1 MVMHAKGTQPP
12 LRVSDVVRYLKDVV
26 FTRMI
31 VDVRSLERQATIH
44 VRFAEVLIV
53 LCLIG
58 NVFGCRSAGTLTTQ
72 TRAVSSQKFV
82 SSQST
87 VAKENAVASSSES
100 DSRVAS
106 DELTPSGANV
116 VPASAAVVVASSMPS
131 ANEVS
136 VPVSEPDSGL
146 ESRSQQTYL
155 ANADTQTI
163 DLTTA
168 LMLTTGKNP
177 QIAFAQARIEE
188 SLAQIDRAN
197 ALKLPSIR
205 AGMNYHKHEGQIQD
219 VAGNIINT
227 SRGAFYS
234 GLGASAVGAGSPAV
248 PGLISQFHF
257 ADAIF
262 QPRIAQRTACA
273 RQAGAEATTNNL
285 LLSTAVAYME
295 LLRCE
300 QDLAIAREIVACAEQ
315 LSTATERFAKVGE
328 GLESDFD
335 RARTEVA
342 LRRSDLIR
350 AEESAAVAST
360 RLAELIRWDS
370 VQRLVPSEAQITP
383 IELMEINSEPRELVS
398 MALANR
404 PELAESRHLVGEA
417 VEILNR
423 EKNAPL
429 VPSVALSASYGL
441 NGGGLGS
448 TMSDFGDRLDADAV
462 AFWEVRQFG
471 VGEKAIRKESQSRVK
486 QARMQEIAQ
495 MDRIAR
501 EVAEAFAQVHA
512 RSQQIEVI
520 EEGVEAAEKS
530 FTKHRDRIQN
540 GQGLPIEVLQSIQ
553 ALAATQR
560 EYVRVVAEY
569 NVAQF
574 TLQRAL
580 GWPVQGVDM
589 TEFGG

>member
-1 MVMHAKGTQPP
+1 M
-12 LRVSDVVRYLKDVV
+12 L
-26 FTRMI
+26 
-31 VDVRSLERQATIH
+31 
-44 VRFAEVLIV
+44 
-53 LCLIG
+53 
-58 NVFGCRSAGTLTTQ
+58 GCRSASTLTTR
-72 TRAVSSQKFV
+72 TKKVDSSQKFV
-82 SSQST
+82 ASQT
-87 VAKENAVASSSES
+87 
-100 DSRVAS
+100 RVAS
-106 DELTPSGANV
+106 DLAVEKPNEHVSETLSQEQVSTTSNIVPTSVTV
-116 VPASAAVVVASSMPS
+116 VLASSVS
-131 ANEVS
+131 NANDVS
-136 VPVSEPDSGL
+136 VQASENTPEQEARPREVYQIS
-146 ESRSQQTYL
+146 EEIQS
-155 ANADTQTI
+155 I

-219 VAGNIINT
+219 VAGTMINT
-227 SRGAFYS
+227 SRGSYYS

-273 RQAGAEATTNNL
+273 RQAGAKATTNDL
-285 LLSTAVAYME
+285 LLATAIAYTE

-300 QDLAIAREIVACAEQ
+300 QDLAIARDIVDHAEQ
-315 LSTATERFAKVGE
+315 LSTSTERFAKVGE

-335 RARTEVA
+335 RARTELA
-342 LRRSDLIR
+342 LRRSELIR
-350 AEESAAVAST
+350 AEELAAVAST

-370 VQRLVPSEAQITP
+370 VQRLVPSEMQITP
-383 IELMEINSEPRELVS
+383 IEMMDRSAVPRELVS
-398 MALANR
+398 MALSNR

-417 VEILNR
+417 VERLNR

-448 TMSDFGDRLDADAV
+448 TLGDFGDRLDADAV

-471 VGEKAIRKESQSRVK
+471 FGEKAIRKESRSRIM

-501 EVAEAFAQVHA
+501 EVTEAYAQVHA

-520 EEGVEAAEKS
+520 KDGVEAAGNS
-530 FTKHRDRIQN
+530 FTKNWDRIQN

-560 EYVRVVAEY
+560 EYVRVVADY

-580 GWPVQGVDM
+580 GWPIQGVDV
-589 TEFGG
+589 TDFSE

>member
-1 MVMHAKGTQPP
+1 MQVA
-12 LRVSDVVRYLKDVV
+12 DFVRHLKPQA
-26 FTRMI
+26 FTNAY
-31 VDVRSLERQATIH
+31 VRGHPNQATLPH
-44 VRFAEVLIV
+44 RFVRILVA
-53 LCLIG
+53 LCLFS
-58 NVFGCRSAGTLTTQ
+58 NTLGCRSANTLTTR
-72 TRAVSSQKFV
+72 TKLESSQKFV
-82 SSQST
+82 ASQ
-87 VAKENAVASSSES
+87 AS
-100 DSRVAS
+100 VAS
-106 DELTPSGANV
+106 DLAVANRAAKATSEHDSDVHINGQITSPSNV
-116 VPASAAVVVASSMPS
+116 VPASVAVVLSSGLPN
-131 ANEVS
+131 ANDVS
-136 VPVSEPDSGL
+136 VAVSENNPERKARPQEAYPVSV
-146 ESRSQQTYL
+146 
-155 ANADTQTI
+155 DTQSI

-219 VAGNIINT
+219 VAGTMINT
-227 SRGAFYS
+227 SRGSYYS

-273 RQAGAEATTNNL
+273 RQAGAKATTNDL
-285 LLSTAVAYME
+285 LLATAIAYTD

-300 QDLAIAREIVACAEQ
+300 QDLAIARDIVDHAEQ
-315 LSTATERFAKVGE
+315 LSTSTERFAKVGE

-335 RARTEVA
+335 RARTELA
-342 LRRSDLIR
+342 LRRSELIR
-350 AEESAAVAST
+350 AEELSAVAST

-370 VQRLVPSEAQITP
+370 VQRLVPSEMQITP
-383 IELMEINSEPRELVS
+383 IELMDRNAAPRELVS
-398 MALANR
+398 LALSNR

-417 VEILNR
+417 VERLNR

-448 TMSDFGDRLDADAV
+448 NLGDFGDRLDADAV
-462 AFWEVRQFG
+462 AFWELRQFG
-471 VGEKAIRKESQSRVK
+471 VGEKAIRKESRSRIT
-486 QARMQEIAQ
+486 QARLREIAQ

-501 EVAEAFAQVHA
+501 EVTEAFAQVHA

-520 EEGVEAAEKS
+520 KDGVEAAENS
-530 FTKHRDRIQN
+530 FTKNWDRIQN

-560 EYVRVVAEY
+560 EYVRVVADY

-580 GWPVQGVDM
+580 GWPIQGIDL
-589 TEFGG
+589 TDLSE

>member
-1 MVMHAKGTQPP
+1 MVKHPKQTQ
-12 LRVSDVVRYLKDVV
+12 
-26 FTRMI
+26 
-31 VDVRSLERQATIH
+31 
-44 VRFAEVLIV
+44 LIWV
-53 LCLIG
+53 LCLYASML
-58 NVFGCRSAGTLTTQ
+58 GCRSASTLTTR
-72 TRAVSSQKFV
+72 TKIAPSQKFV
-82 SSQST
+82 AAQAS
-87 VAKENAVASSSES
+87 VASSLALAATNEHARDTRSNEQGSSAPNVISASVEVALVSSTTNANDVSEAVSES
-100 DSRVAS
+100 NTEQRV
-106 DELTPSGANV
+106 LTQEAY
-116 VPASAAVVVASSMPS
+116 PAT
-131 ANEVS
+131 
-136 VPVSEPDSGL
+136 G
-146 ESRSQQTYL
+146 
-155 ANADTQTI
+155 DTQSI

-177 QIAFAQARIEE
+177 QIAFAQARIAE

-219 VAGNIINT
+219 VAGSMINT
-227 SRGAFYS
+227 SRGSYYS
-234 GLGASAVGAGSPAV
+234 GLGASAIGAGSPTV

-257 ADAIF
+257 SDAIF

-273 RQAGAEATTNNL
+273 RQAGAKATTNDL
-285 LLSTAVAYME
+285 LLATAVAYTE

-300 QDLAIAREIVACAEQ
+300 QDLAIARDIVDRAEQ
-315 LSTATERFAKVGE
+315 LSTSTERFAKVGE

-342 LRRSDLIR
+342 LRRSELIR
-350 AEESAAVAST
+350 AEESAAVASS

-370 VQRLVPSEAQITP
+370 AQRLVPSETQITP
-383 IELMEINSEPRELVS
+383 IELMDRSVIPRELVS
-398 MALANR
+398 LALTNR

-417 VEILNR
+417 VERLNR

-441 NGGGLGS
+441 NGGGLGG
-448 TMSDFGDRLDADAV
+448 TLSDFGDRLDADAI

-471 VGEKAIRKESQSRVK
+471 VGERAIRKESRSRIT

-501 EVAEAFAQVHA
+501 EVTEAYAQVHA
-512 RSQQIEVI
+512 RSQQIEVV
-520 EEGVEAAEKS
+520 EEGIEAAEKS
-530 FTKHRDRIQN
+530 FTKNWDRIQN

-560 EYVRVVAEY
+560 EYVRVVADY
-569 NVAQF
+569 NIAQF

-580 GWPVQGVDM
+580 GWPIQGIDS
-589 TEFGG
+589 TDFSE